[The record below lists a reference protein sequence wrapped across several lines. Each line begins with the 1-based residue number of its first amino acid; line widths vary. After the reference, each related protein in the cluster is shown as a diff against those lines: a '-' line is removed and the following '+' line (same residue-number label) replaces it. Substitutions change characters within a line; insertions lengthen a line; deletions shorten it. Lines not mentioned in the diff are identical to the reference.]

1 MMRARRS
8 GGAWAAFCAL
18 VLALALGVAPVWA
31 VQPDE
36 MLSDPALE
44 ARAQDLDHELRC
56 VKCRSEAIASSNADW
71 AADARR
77 IVRELIAGGASD
89 AEVKAYFVDRY
100 GEYVLM
106 EPNARGANWLLW
118 AAGPLMLL
126 IAGGAAAVYLR
137 RRAQGS
143 PDQEA
148 ALSAQEQDR
157 LRQILDE

>member
-1 MMRARRS
+1 MRAHKAARV
-8 GGAWAAFCAL
+8 WAALCAMALAL
-18 VLALALGVAPVWA
+18 VLAAAPVFA

-36 MLSDPALE
+36 MLADPVLE
-44 ARAQDLDHELRC
+44 ARARQLDHELRC

-126 IAGGAAAVYLR
+126 IAGGAGVVYLR

-143 PDQEA
+143 PAQEA